1 MDMSLFVVSPVYL
14 LFGLAILAL
23 VVREIVR
30 AKRATRPRRH
40 RHRHHHR
47 PAA

>member
-23 VVREIVR
+23 VLREVLR
-30 AKRATRPRRH
+30 TKRATRRRH
-40 RHRHHHR
+40 HRHHH